1 MQAAVEF
8 ISNEFAD
15 LRYVTLLQADS
26 IGDVLWLFSEI
37 IQKSILRNTSEQLL
51 LSMLLLAASQPVF
64 TC

>member
-1 MQAAVEF
+1 MQAAVEL

-15 LRYVTLLQADS
+15 LQYVTLLQADS